1 MIVDQI
7 TEKCN
12 SDALRIEILKRD
24 KRSLGEIVALGTT
37 MADTKAKSQQMARE
51 IVSKEGSQVNWV
63 GNKIMTNRQKR
74 PVMKRGV
81 VMSCFACG
89 HEGHLKAS
97 KVCPAKDVR
106 CNKCNAV
113 GHFARCCFKQGW
125 KLNQG
130 NNRLPSFGKRK
141 FESNDEAGPSKRIRS
156 VRDEAVEDEQQ
167 QKSEGYIFYAM
178 GRNEFHFKV
187 GGVIIPMTIDSGA
200 DANIISAD
208 SWKQMKE
215 AGVKVL
221 SMSKQSDRVLRAY
234 ASKDVLPVVGMF
246 QAEVAAGQNQTTATF
261 YVVTG
266 DKQCLL
272 GESTAR
278 ELQVLKIGFDIAAIK
293 TPRTTFPKIKGVVAE
308 ISIDET
314 VQPVQQ
320 PYRRAPFALEELIEK
335 KLTYLLEQD
344 IIERVNQPSR
354 WVSPLVPVM
363 KDSGDVRLCVDMR
376 RANRAVIQEKHPLP
390 VIDDLLGSINGAV
403 RFSKLDV
410 KDAYHQVELSER
422 SREITTFI
430 TKYGLFRYKRL
441 MFGICS
447 APELFQKIMESIV
460 AGLEGVIVYL
470 DDVMVFGSTEKEHDL
485 RLAALLQRLKEFNLQ
500 LNTQKCQINVTS
512 LEFLGHQLSEEGIR
526 PTESRVQAIK
536 QFRPPTTVA
545 ELRSF
550 LGLVTYVGRFIP
562 NLASKTDPL
571 RCLLRTGATFKWSQI
586 HQVAFDSIKA
596 EIESTRFLGFFN
608 PKDTTI
614 LIADASPTGLGA
626 VLLQENTAKEKRII
640 AFASKA
646 LTDLE
651 RKYFQTEREALALV
665 WAVEKFRLYLLGTT
679 FRLITDCK
687 PLDFLF
693 SYRSKPCPRIER
705 WVLRIQSFRFQ
716 VVYEPGA
723 TNLADALSRLS
734 MDHPVSFDGEEEGYI
749 RCLVAAAIP
758 NAITVKEVEEES
770 IKDSSINDLI
780 NALDGGQWSDSVKAF
795 KPFESELYRSG
806 NLVLR
811 ESRLVIPMALRK
823 RILQL
828 AHESHPG
835 IGTMK
840 RRLRQKVW
848 WPGIDKDVERM
859 IKSCKSCVI
868 VSSLEPH
875 EPLKRTLMPES
886 AWVDLAADFVGP
898 LPSGH
903 NLLVIVDYFSRFI
916 EVIVMKQ
923 ITAALTVKA
932 FHETFCRFGMPETLK
947 TDNGPQFISEELG
960 KFCKQF
966 GIELRK
972 TTPYWPQANGEVER
986 VNGMLAKHLKISQ
999 AEDTDWIYACVY
1011 LCTIRLPIQQQE

>member
-1 MIVDQI
+1 
-7 TEKCN
+7 
-12 SDALRIEILKRD
+12 
-24 KRSLGEIVALGTT
+24 
-37 MADTKAKSQQMARE
+37 
-51 IVSKEGSQVNWV
+51 
-63 GNKIMTNRQKR
+63 
-74 PVMKRGV
+74 
-81 VMSCFACG
+81 
-89 HEGHLKAS
+89 
-97 KVCPAKDVR
+97 
-106 CNKCNAV
+106 
-113 GHFARCCFKQGW
+113 
-125 KLNQG
+125 
-130 NNRLPSFGKRK
+130 
-141 FESNDEAGPSKRIRS
+141 
-156 VRDEAVEDEQQ
+156 
-167 QKSEGYIFYAM
+167 
-178 GRNEFHFKV
+178 
-187 GGVIIPMTIDSGA
+187 
-200 DANIISAD
+200 
-208 SWKQMKE
+208 
-215 AGVKVL
+215 
-221 SMSKQSDRVLRAY
+221 
-234 ASKDVLPVVGMF
+234 
-246 QAEVAAGQNQTTATF
+246 
-261 YVVTG
+261 
-266 DKQCLL
+266 
-272 GESTAR
+272 
-278 ELQVLKIGFDIAAIK
+278 
-293 TPRTTFPKIKGVVAE
+293 
-308 ISIDET
+308 
-314 VQPVQQ
+314 
-320 PYRRAPFALEELIEK
+320 
-335 KLTYLLEQD
+335 
-344 IIERVNQPSR
+344 
-354 WVSPLVPVM
+354 
-363 KDSGDVRLCVDMR
+363 
-376 RANRAVIQEKHPLP
+376 
-390 VIDDLLGSINGAV
+390 
-403 RFSKLDV
+403 
-410 KDAYHQVELSER
+410 
-422 SREITTFI
+422 
-430 TKYGLFRYKRL
+430 

-868 VSSLEPH
+868 VSSLEPP
-875 EPLKRTLMPES
+875 EPLKRTLMPER

-999 AEDTDWIYACVY
+999 AEDTDWKWDLRMCVLMY
-1011 LCTIRLPIQQQE
+1011 NSTPHSTTGVAPAALMFGRLLRDKLPILHYNPLHHVEEVRDRDRVQKDKGAEYADNRRRARCRSLQPGVTVVVKRPSKENKLSSNFSPEEYIVVDSSGSDVTLRSKVSGRIIHRNIAHLKVLEEGENYREDDKVPEENQAEQDQSVVEVTVENTIEDRRPRRATKQPARLKDFKVNKVTI